1 MSYYATTSGRETF
14 ARLSHLF
21 FYIKQWWLHQPPRLN
36 GIKTW
41 RAFLFVLLI
50 PSQKQEFSPPPLFLF
65 ANDVEIGNHFVFSVI
80 MNIWCMPS
88 AHVVVWWAWPW
99 LLVQK
104 KKRHINVQAGSG
116 WAIFGK
122 ISDAQIFPSTGGGVL
137 CEWILFVLLFG
148 GLDITKKKKNEGL
161 FGKAETNEAML
172 WCLYLVLASSPSEV
186 YFLGHHKPIYLTNT
200 TLYSHTVGSGQR
212 DDDAGEREGWGVWET

>member
-1 MSYYATTSGRETF
+1 MSAHPSVGLHDNSSSMARALGPVAGSGHQLSF
-14 ARLSHLF
+14 LQPKLAGCSQRLGANTKQRSFHFQWAITQQHLGERPLRDYPIFF
-21 FYIKQWWLHQPPRLN
+21 FYIKQWWLHQPPRPN

-50 PSQKQEFSPPPLFLF
+50 PSQKQEFSPLPPFFLF

-104 KKRHINVQAGSG
+104 KK
-116 WAIFGK
+116 
-122 ISDAQIFPSTGGGVL
+122 
-137 CEWILFVLLFG
+137 
-148 GLDITKKKKNEGL
+148 
-161 FGKAETNEAML
+161 ETYKCTSWFRL
-172 WCLYLVLASSPSEV
+172 S
-186 YFLGHHKPIYLTNT
+186 YFW
-200 TLYSHTVGSGQR
+200 Q
-212 DDDAGEREGWGVWET
+212 D

>member
-1 MSYYATTSGRETF
+1 MITSTPPTQRDQNMKGIPVCFVDSEPETGI
-14 ARLSHLF
+14 LS
-21 FYIKQWWLHQPPRLN
+21 PP
-36 GIKTW
+36 
-41 RAFLFVLLI
+41 
-50 PSQKQEFSPPPLFLF
+50 PPPLFLF

-99 LLVQK
+99 LLVK
-104 KKRHINVQAGSG
+104 KKGHINVQAGSG

-122 ISDAQIFPSTGGGVL
+122 ISDAQIFPSAGGGVL

-148 GLDITKKKKNEGL
+148 GLDITKKKIIKVCL
-161 FGKAETNEAML
+161 AAETNEAML